1 MEILQKILTL
11 SLNSLFIYSI
21 LIILKYVWLTY
32 CAITYKT
39 NENEPKPDIFTLI
52 RLDLPISVSY
62 FVGFLTS

>member
-11 SLNSLFIYSI
+11 SFNTLFIYSI

-39 NENEPKPDIFTLI
+39 DENEPKQNIFSLI
-52 RLDLPISVSY
+52 RLDLPISISY

>member
-21 LIILKYVWLTY
+21 LIILKYFWLTY

-39 NENEPKPDIFTLI
+39 NDNEPKPDIL
-52 RLDLPISVSY
+52 Y
-62 FVGFLTS
+62 FN